1 MSTVPQSFG
10 NMGIRLAKE
19 TTYGVL
25 PAVPAWKR
33 LNDIK
38 MVPKPQFETDPFAAS
53 GMEVPSV
60 MILNDDFTNF
70 DVTGRLSYTSLMFVL
85 SSLFG
90 EPVTT
95 PVDAVTGAY
104 DHVWEYDGKTPIQP
118 VSFAVDYGTAASL
131 RRVLGVVFNSLTAG
145 VNRGALEFG
154 SAAFGKDLNVLT
166 APDMDATDVPAK
178 PIFPLHFDIFAG
190 DTWADADAETTKLL
204 ALYNYSLG
212 IGERLD
218 RSRPVNSTRS
228 SDNVFLREEQEHTV
242 TLRMGA
248 DAAAEGIYSN
258 IRNGAFKFIKAI
270 AKGQQFVTGANYEFE
285 AATTLLIA
293 GTDGYDTESGIHVLT
308 WNARIARDD
317 TSGKAAYFR
326 LRNDIPT
333 L

>member
-1 MSTVPQSFG
+1 MSTAIQSFG

-19 TTYGVL
+19 DAYGVL
-25 PAVPAWKR
+25 PTTPAWKR

-38 MVPKPQFETDPFAAS
+38 MVPKPQFETDPFMGS

-90 EPVTT
+90 APVST
-95 PVDAVTGAY
+95 PVAGSIGAF
-104 DHVWEYDGKTPIQP
+104 DHVWEYDGKTPIVP
-118 VSFAVDYGTAASL
+118 VSYAVDYGVATSL
-131 RRVLGVVFNSLTAG
+131 RRTLGVVFNNLTAG

-154 SAAFGKDLNVLT
+154 SAAFGKDLQVMT
-166 APDMDATDVPAK
+166 APDTDATDVAPK
-178 PIFPLHFDIFAG
+178 PIFPLHFDIYA
-190 DTWADADAETTKLL
+190 DNSWADALAGTTKLL

-212 IGERLD
+212 IGDRLE

-228 SDNVFLREEQEHTV
+228 SDNVYIREDQEHTIS
-242 TLRMGA
+242 LRMGA
-248 DAAAEGIYSN
+248 DAAGEGMLSN
-258 IRNGAFKFIKAI
+258 IRNGVMKFVRAKAS
-270 AKGQQFVTGANYEFE
+270 GQQIVAGANFEFE
-285 AATTLLIA
+285 AITSMLVS

-317 TSGKAAYFR
+317 VSGNAARFR
-326 LRNDIPT
+326 LRNNIAT

>member
-1 MSTVPQSFG
+1 MSTTPQSFG

-19 TTYGVL
+19 DAYGVM
-25 PAVPAWKR
+25 PTTPAWKR
-33 LNDIK
+33 LNDVK

-90 EPVTT
+90 APTTT
-95 PVDAVTGAY
+95 PVSGGTGAY
-104 DHVWEYDGKTPIQP
+104 DHEWTYDGKTPIQP
-118 VSFAVDYGTAASL
+118 VSFAVDYGVATSL
-131 RRVLGVVFNSLTAG
+131 RRTLGVVFNNFTAG

-154 SAAFGKDLNVLT
+154 SGAFGKDLNVTT
-166 APDMDATDVPAK
+166 APDMTATDIPAK
-178 PIFPLHFDIFAG
+178 PIFPLHFDVYAE
-190 DTWADADAETTKLL
+190 DSWADAMTGVTKLL

-212 IGERLD
+212 IGDRLE
-218 RSRPVNSTRS
+218 RSRPINSSRS
-228 SDNVFLREEQEHTV
+228 SDNVYIREEQEHTIS
-242 TLRMGA
+242 LRMGA
-248 DAAAEGIYSN
+248 DAAGEGMLSN
-258 IRNGAFKFIKAI
+258 IRNGALKFVKAI
-270 AKGQQFVTGANYEFE
+270 ATGQQIATGANYEFE
-285 AATTLLIA
+285 AITAMLLS

-317 TSGKAAYFR
+317 TSGNAAYFR
-326 LRNDIPT
+326 LRNGIAS